1 MQIPIQE
8 LIHQR
13 ETLAAQLRQAN
24 AILAEDLEDY
34 SSLRKRCDESQ
45 GNELLA
51 ALLLRL
57 ETVVRRQIDANSQTL
72 SAVEADLAQL
82 NRALGQM
89 ILNAAPVIG
98 KGN

>member
-8 LIHQR
+8 LIRQR
-13 ETLAAQLRQAN
+13 ETLAAQLKQAN
-24 AILAEDLEDY
+24 MILSEDLEDY

-51 ALLLRL
+51 ALLSRL
-57 ETVVRRQIDANSQTL
+57 ETVVRRQIEANTQTL

-89 ILNAAPVIG
+89 ILSTVPITG

>member
-8 LIHQR
+8 LIRQR

-24 AILAEDLEDY
+24 ATLAEDLEDY

-51 ALLLRL
+51 ALLSRL
-57 ETVVRRQIDANSQTL
+57 EIVVRRQIDANSQTL
-72 SAVEADLAQL
+72 FAVEADLAEL

-89 ILNAAPVIG
+89 ILRAAPITG

>member
-8 LIHQR
+8 LIRQR

-51 ALLLRL
+51 ALLSRL
-57 ETVVRRQIDANSQTL
+57 ETVVRRQIDANNQTL

-89 ILNAAPVIG
+89 ILHAAPITG

>member
-8 LIHQR
+8 LIRQR
-13 ETLAAQLRQAN
+13 ETLAAQLKQAN
-24 AILAEDLEDY
+24 VILAEDLEDY

-51 ALLLRL
+51 ALLARL

-89 ILNAAPVIG
+89 ILSAVPVTG

>member
-8 LIHQR
+8 LIRQR

-24 AILAEDLEDY
+24 MILSEDLEDY
-34 SSLRKRCDESQ
+34 SSLRKRCDESR

-51 ALLLRL
+51 ALLSRL

-82 NRALGQM
+82 NRALGQL
-89 ILNAAPVIG
+89 ILSTAPITG